1 MSTPA
6 RSLQNLDL
14 PISGMSCAA
23 CAARIERVL
32 NRMPGVSASVNLAT
46 EHAQVELAG
55 DGSTAA
61 EVVAAIER
69 AGFAVPPRT
78 LELSISGMSCA
89 ACSTRLEKVLNRLP
103 GVEAAVNLAS
113 ERATV
118 RYRPGLVTTAELIA
132 TIEAAGFHG
141 HLADAQSRADE
152 RARKTAAQRSE
163 LLRFSIAAVLTLP
176 LTAQMLAMFAG
187 GEQPHADLLPR
198 WLQLALATPV
208 QFWIGWRFYEGA
220 WKSLRGGGGNMD
232 VLVAVGTS
240 MAYFFSLFVT
250 VAGAAHLHVYF
261 EASAAVITLV
271 LLGKLLE
278 ASAKAKTSEAIEAL
292 IRLQPRVARV
302 ERDGSLIELD
312 AALLIP
318 GDVFIVRPGESIPVD
333 GEVIDGASS
342 VNQAM
347 LTGESMPVAKHRGDR
362 IFAATANGEG
372 MLRCRATGVGE
383 HTLLAGIIRMV
394 AAAQGSKAPVQR
406 LADRI
411 SAVFVPVVCLIAL
424 ATLLGWWA
432 YDGIFST
439 ALINAVAVLV
449 IACPCAL
456 GLATPTAIMVA
467 SGRGAAAGILIK
479 NAEALERA
487 GEVSILAVDKTGTL
501 TRGEPELTDIVPL
514 AATAEQALQLAA
526 GLEQASEHPLARA
539 ILQYA
544 QAAGV
549 RLPAVQ
555 DFRALPGRGVEGRVA
570 GRWLQLAAAIAG
582 DGDPALP
589 QEALER
595 LQGAGKTVVVLSES
609 RAAAGNGLTPPPTMV
624 PLALLAIA
632 DPLRATSGEA
642 VARLKALG
650 MRLLMLTGDQPA
662 TAAAIARASGI
673 DDFRAGILPGDKA
686 AVVNALKGRGT
697 VVAMVGD
704 GINDAPALAA
714 ADVSF
719 AIGAGSDAAIAAADV
734 TLVRS
739 DLNGIADAVLLS
751 RATLRKIRQN
761 LFCAFVYNVL
771 GIPLAALGM
780 LNPVIAGAAMALSSV
795 SVVANSLLLKRW
807 RPARSQ
813 LTTQPPDDAAGAA
826 PLGQRPT

>member
-1 MSTPA
+1 MSDPSASPQT
-6 RSLQNLDL
+6 LDL

-23 CAARIERVL
+23 CAGRIERVL

-46 EHAQVELAG
+46 ERAHVAITGAETTAG
-55 DGSTAA
+55 Q
-61 EVVAAIER
+61 VVAAIEQ
-69 AGFAVPPRT
+69 AGFAVPLQT
-78 LELSISGMSCA
+78 IEMAISGMSCA

-113 ERATV
+113 ERATI
-118 RYRPGLVTTAELIA
+118 RYRPGLVAAAGLIA
-132 TIEAAGFHG
+132 SIEAAGFHG
-141 HLADAQSRADE
+141 QLADAQSRADE
-152 RARKTAAQRSE
+152 VAGRIAAQRRE
-163 LLRFSIAAVLTLP
+163 LRRFIIAAGLTLP
-176 LTAQMLAMFAG
+176 LAAQMLTMFPG

-198 WLQLALATPV
+198 WLQLVLATPV

-232 VLVAVGTS
+232 VLVALGTS

-250 VAGAAHLHVYF
+250 VSGAPDLHVYF

-278 ASAKAKTSEAIEAL
+278 ARAKAKTGEAIAAL
-292 IRLQPRVARV
+292 VRLQPRTARV
-302 ERDGSLIELD
+302 ERDGRLIELD
-312 AALLIP
+312 ASLLIP

-333 GEVIDGASS
+333 GEVIDGSSS
-342 VNQAM
+342 VSQAM
-347 LTGESMPVAKHRGDR
+347 LTGESMPGAKHRGDR
-362 IFAATANGEG
+362 VFAATANGEG

-383 HTLLAGIIRMV
+383 HTLLAGIIRLV

-411 SAVFVPVVCLIAL
+411 SAVFVPVVCLVAL
-424 ATLLGWWA
+424 CTLVGWWL

-456 GLATPTAIMVA
+456 GLATPTAIMVG

-487 GEVSILAVDKTGTL
+487 SEITVLAVDKTGTL
-501 TRGEPELTDIVPL
+501 TRGEPELTDIIPL
-514 AATAEQALQLAA
+514 AASAEEALQLAA
-526 GLEQASEHPLARA
+526 GLEQGSEHPLARA
-539 ILQYA
+539 ILQRG

-549 RLPAVQ
+549 CLPALGE
-555 DFRALPGRGVEGRVA
+555 FRAIPGRGVEGRVA
-570 GRWLQLAAAIAG
+570 GRWLQLGAPAACV
-582 DGDPALP
+582 DLDLP
-589 QEALER
+589 QAVIER
-595 LQGAGKTVVVLSES
+595 LQDAGKTVVVLSERPAES
-609 RAAAGNGLTPPPTMV
+609 RGAAGDRPSTAPV
-624 PLALLAIA
+624 ALAVLAIA
-632 DPLRATSGEA
+632 DPLRATSRQA
-642 VARLKALG
+642 VARLAALG
-650 MRLLMLTGDQPA
+650 LRLVMLTGDHTA

-686 AVVNALKGRGT
+686 AVVNALRQKGS

-795 SVVANSLLLKRW
+795 SVVANSLLLRRW
-807 RPARSQ
+807 RPGGK
-813 LTTQPPDDAAGAA
+813 PPG
-826 PLGQRPT
+826 